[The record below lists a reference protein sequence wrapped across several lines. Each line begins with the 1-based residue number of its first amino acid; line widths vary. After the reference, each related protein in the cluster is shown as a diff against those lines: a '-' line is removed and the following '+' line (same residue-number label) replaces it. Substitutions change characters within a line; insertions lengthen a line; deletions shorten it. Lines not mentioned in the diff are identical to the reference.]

1 VRVTG
6 TITLD
11 GNPLDGNPLDGAIVK
26 FISKDGTIAA
36 GKAVF

>member
-6 TITLD
+6 TIT
-11 GNPLDGNPLDGAIVK
+11 LDGNPLDGAIVK
-26 FISKDGTIAA
+26 FISKDGTIAS